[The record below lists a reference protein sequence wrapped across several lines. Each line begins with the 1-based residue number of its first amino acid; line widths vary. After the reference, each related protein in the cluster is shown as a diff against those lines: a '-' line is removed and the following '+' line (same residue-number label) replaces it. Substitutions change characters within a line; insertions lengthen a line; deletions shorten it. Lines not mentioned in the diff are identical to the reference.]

1 MELLTD
7 ILAIAGWALFG
18 FIFPNLFL
26 VFDRSEGEFRALTN
40 MACALSFGLIAASLV
55 LG

>member
-18 FIFPNLFL
+18 YWMPYTRLFDHKGKPLNRGLFI
-26 VFDRSEGEFRALTN
+26 
-40 MACALSFGLIAASLV
+40 SFGLIAASLV

>member
-7 ILAIAGWALFG
+7 ILAIVGWALLG
-18 FIFPNLFL
+18 AVVPCLSIFK
-26 VFDRSEGEFRALTN
+26 FDVDTKDGEIASKVMFF
-40 MACALSFGLIAASLV
+40 SFGLIAASLV

>member
-1 MELLTD
+1 MEMLTD

-18 FIFPNLFL
+18 TFIVPPLYKGFTPDEIMAGTFI
-26 VFDRSEGEFRALTN
+26 GAL
-40 MACALSFGLIAASLV
+40 AFGLITASLV

>member
-7 ILAIAGWALFG
+7 ILAIFGWGLFG
-18 FIFPNLFL
+18 FCLAMFSPHKLRGTAHFAI
-26 VFDRSEGEFRALTN
+26 GI
-40 MACALSFGLIAASLV
+40 SFGLIAASLV

>member
-7 ILAIAGWALFG
+7 ILAIFGWALFG
-18 FIFPNLFL
+18 AVVPCLSIFT
-26 VFDRSEGEFRALTN
+26 FDGDTKDAETASKVMF
-40 MACALSFGLIAASLV
+40 CAFGLIAASLV

>member
-7 ILAIAGWALFG
+7 ILAIFGWGLFG
-18 FIFPNLFL
+18 IFAAGFSRIKDTETQL
-26 VFDRSEGEFRALTN
+26 GMEFFGFVS
-40 MACALSFGLIAASLV
+40 CGLIAASLV